1 MALFYLP
8 NSYDFLFSF
17 LPILKNARN
26 QTDAKLTSTAWK
38 KDISLCSEQKSL
50 TILTLYLAIQIFFFL
65 RTARY
70 RHRIARKNSKL
81 WDKMLQWLFFF
92 WTILLIWRHLF
103 TAVYGYLR
111 ILTFFLQFIV
121 FISQFR
127 LFNPLR
133 IARKKSEIKCHCY
146 LYWLI
151 VMWQKQT
158 SMLQC
163 CYCLKETFKTVT
175 RFHSWFSC
183 IMHKNDFKD

>member
-17 LPILKNARN
+17 LFWRMVETKPMPNWLQLHGKKTFLFVQNKKVSQFSLYILQFRFFSFSELRD
-26 QTDAKLTSTAWK
+26 TDTELQEKTPNCGIKCYNDL
-38 KDISLCSEQKSL
+38 
-50 TILTLYLAIQIFFFL
+50 FL
-65 RTARY
+65 
-70 RHRIARKNSKL
+70 
-81 WDKMLQWLFFF
+81 

-158 SMLQC
+158 SMLQS

>member
-1 MALFYLP
+1 MTSFFL
-8 NSYDFLFSF
+8 SFLFWRMVETKPMPNWLQLHGKKTFLFVQNKKVSQFSLYILQFRFFSF
-17 LPILKNARN
+17 SELRD
-26 QTDAKLTSTAWK
+26 TDTELQEKTPNCGIKCYNDL
-38 KDISLCSEQKSL
+38 
-50 TILTLYLAIQIFFFL
+50 FL
-65 RTARY
+65 
-70 RHRIARKNSKL
+70 
-81 WDKMLQWLFFF
+81 

-151 VMWQKQT
+151 DCHVA
-158 SMLQC
+158 
-163 CYCLKETFKTVT
+163 ETD
-175 RFHSWFSC
+175 FHASILLLSKRN
-183 IMHKNDFKD
+183 I